1 MASLTIQVEYS
12 WEPAMTPSG
21 QTYRFPERLSPELR
35 EQWAGPAVY
44 RWVFR
49 GSDGAVREALVGEAE
64 DLARCVY
71 QYLNPGGGQ
80 YANPRIRQR
89 LVDSSLSGERAELE
103 VLRISSL
110 SINGSAVPEK
120 DLARPA
126 VRRLLEQALS
136 VHGVR

>member
-1 MASLTIQVEYS
+1 MATLTIQVQYS
-12 WEPAMTPSG
+12 WQPLSTPAG
-21 QTYRFPERLSPELR
+21 QVYRFPEPLSPELR
-35 EQWAGPAVY
+35 EQWSIPAVY

-49 GSDGAVREALVGEAE
+49 DAEGKVREALVGEAE

-80 YANPRIRQR
+80 YASPRIRQR

-103 VLRISSL
+103 VLKIASVA
-110 SINGSAVPEK
+110 INGNELPPRE
-120 DLARPA
+120 LRRPA

-136 VHGVR
+136 VEPAK